1 MPNELDSGSSLPH
14 VHRDA
19 TKTVSSFSGALP
31 GVYRGIIVSRDDPDK
46 QGRVKV
52 ALPQIYGDV
61 PVDELPWVYPI
72 TSAWNVAASDSNGGS
87 GSGGSGA
94 SAGAAS
100 VSASANALNAA
111 PRATNGSTA
120 SGGAGGSNGS
130 KPTGGTVNVPP
141 LGAPVVVQFEGGD
154 HRYPMYIGGSF
165 GKPGFTDTV
174 PEHSFAKNGNSPDNY
189 SFTSPGGT
197 KIQCDDRAGTQKV
210 IAIDPKGNYVSI
222 AQSGLIEVKS
232 KDTVSIKGASL
243 VSMDCDSAVQIRG
256 NKVLIYST
264 GDLVIEASGT
274 INVNGGSTVNIQ
286 SGGAINLN
294 CGSSSTATPPFK
306 EIQTDP
312 NFDGK

>member
-31 GVYRGIIVSRDDPDK
+31 GVYRGVIVSRDDPDK

-87 GSGGSGA
+87 SSGG
-94 SAGAAS
+94 
-100 VSASANALNAA
+100 
-111 PRATNGSTA
+111 

-141 LGAPVVVQFEGGD
+141 MGAPVVVQFEGGD

>member
-1 MPNELDSGSSLPH
+1 MPNELDSGSSLP
-14 VHRDA
+14 RLRKDTTTTA
-19 TKTVSSFSGALP
+19 SSFSGALP
-31 GVYRGIIVSRDDPDK
+31 GVYRGVIVSRDDPDK

-52 ALPQIYGDV
+52 ALPHIYGDV
-61 PVDELPWVYPI
+61 PIDELPWVYPI
-72 TSAWNVAASDSNGGS
+72 TSAWKTGDKDRPA
-87 GSGGSGA
+87 
-94 SAGAAS
+94 
-100 VSASANALNAA
+100 
-111 PRATNGSTA
+111 
-120 SGGAGGSNGS
+120 GGA
-130 KPTGGTVNVPP
+130 VNVPP

-174 PEHSFAKNGNSPDNY
+174 PDHSFAKNGNSPDNY
-189 SFTSPGGT
+189 SFTTPGGT
-197 KIQCDDRAGTQKV
+197 TIQADDRAGTEKV

-222 AQSGLIEVKS
+222 AQSGLVEVKS
-232 KDTVSIKGASL
+232 TKTVSVKGAEL
-243 VSMDCDSAVQIRG
+243 VSIDCDSAVQIRG